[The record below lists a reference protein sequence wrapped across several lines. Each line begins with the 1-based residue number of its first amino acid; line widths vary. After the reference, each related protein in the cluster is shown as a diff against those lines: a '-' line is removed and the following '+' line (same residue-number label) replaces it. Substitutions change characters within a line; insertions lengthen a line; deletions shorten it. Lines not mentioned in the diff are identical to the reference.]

1 MGDVAERVSYELVP
15 LDLIDPDPDNLRREF
30 PDLDKTAE
38 GFETNFVN
46 PGEPFNPPIV
56 VRDGERFR
64 LVDGERRWRAMRL
77 AGRVRECHAL
87 VCDGVGAA
95 EAVLAM
101 LATDDKRRL
110 TDEERDRGVQ
120 LALKVGV
127 RPSEVD
133 KAAGMRRGT
142 AKRVMAG
149 MRVAGGREYS
159 QQTTEAYLLSL
170 EHQGDDEILDLI
182 AGYCG
187 PNLRVAV
194 DQVVRRRAGEAAREA
209 VLAALDGAGVARG
222 AAIPAGARLVEE
234 LRAGGDLEGLAGR
247 VAARA
252 AEGGVA
258 FARVPSAEDMR
269 FASVDLYAEGAP
281 GAPAESA
288 NKVGRAHSAAKRR
301 RAEWASQRLLDDS
314 WESAMPNLCALAR
327 GWAAGRASCYGG
339 EFFRRAGIPVPDGFG
354 GLCPFSFALAWASLD
369 DLTMP
374 VAADL
379 AAGHRKGVE
388 SSLTGPGLDEAAR
401 GYAAL
406 MGALAGDGYEPSRDE
421 ERLLAAC
428 RARIGR
434 EAGGGD

>member
-222 AAIPAGARLVEE
+222 AALGVIRL
-234 LRAGGDLEGLAGR
+234 R
-247 VAARA
+247 
-252 AEGGVA
+252 
-258 FARVPSAEDMR
+258 PP
-269 FASVDLYAEGAP
+269 AEGADKLRVALREQLDPASRDGIISMHLLENDPVLSKPLTADAGKADP
-281 GAPAESA
+281 GAGDWFVLVDATDVSAVPAVAASITGNAAFTPLVVTSGVYRLLWDVAES
-288 NKVGRAHSAAKRR
+288 
-301 RAEWASQRLLDDS
+301 
-314 WESAMPNLCALAR
+314 
-327 GWAAGRASCYGG
+327 
-339 EFFRRAGIPVPDGFG
+339 
-354 GLCPFSFALAWASLD
+354 
-369 DLTMP
+369 DLP
-374 VAADL
+374 
-379 AAGHRKGVE
+379 R
-388 SSLTGPGLDEAAR
+388 S
-401 GYAAL
+401 
-406 MGALAGDGYEPSRDE
+406 
-421 ERLLAAC
+421 
-428 RARIGR
+428 
-434 EAGGGD
+434 